1 MLKLVSIV
9 GARPQFIKAAPVSRH
24 VRKMHREI
32 LVHTGQHYDPG
43 MSDIFFAEL
52 NIPRPDYNLEVGS
65 GTHGRQTGEMMAR
78 IEEVLLSEKP
88 DRVMVYGDTN
98 STLAGALAAAKL
110 SIPVAHIE
118 AGLRCY
124 NRKVPEEINR
134 LTTDHLSSILFCPS
148 ELAVQNLAKEGI
160 VSGVYNVGDV
170 MNDAIREYA
179 DIADERSSILEKLK
193 ISQKAFLLFTVH
205 RSSNTDVG
213 ENLRKIINLLC
224 SLEFPVVFP
233 IHPRA
238 KRRIREFGLEEKL
251 AKAANILVTEPV
263 GYFDMLV
270 LEKNALKIL
279 TDSGG
284 VQKEAYL
291 LGTPCITL
299 REETEWFETVETGW
313 NILAGTDP
321 DQIKHAVCSP
331 APLGVR
337 PDFYGTGKA
346 GRLISEILADQS

>member
-24 VRKMHREI
+24 IRKMHREI

-43 MSDIFFAEL
+43 MSDIFFAEM

-88 DRVMVYGDTN
+88 DRVLVYGDTN

-110 SIPVAHIE
+110 ESPIAHIE

-124 NRKVPEEINR
+124 NKKVPEEINR
-134 LTTDHLSSILFCPS
+134 LITDHLSSILFCPS

-170 MNDAIREYA
+170 MNDAILEYA
-179 DIADERSSILEKLK
+179 DIADKRSSILEKLK
-193 ISQKAFLLFTVH
+193 ISKKTFLLFTVH
-205 RSSNTDVG
+205 RSSNSDVC
-213 ENLRKIINLLC
+213 ENLEKLINLLC

-233 IHPRA
+233 IHPRT

-251 AKAANILVTEPV
+251 TKAANILVTEPV
-263 GYFDMLV
+263 GYFDMLA

-299 REETEWFETVETGW
+299 REETEWLETVETGW
-313 NILAGTDP
+313 NVLAGTDP
-321 DQIKHAVCSP
+321 DQIKHAVYSP
-331 APLGVR
+331 PPLGAR
-337 PDFYGTGKA
+337 PHFYGTGQA
-346 GRLISEILADQS
+346 GRLISEILANQS